1 MGENIYKRNRNSF
14 SLLDKYVLLFWNR
27 IYIIVR
33 DLRQCVEFYQIYG
46 DVYNKKEGPHDLD
59 GIGIEA
65 WFLDTRQEVKYIRIK
80 RIVIIRIKKKKK
92 KLYISERQWNERK
105 ATVLE
110 YLKLFF

>member
-46 DVYNKKEGPHDLD
+46 DVYNKKEGPHDFRWNRHL
-59 GIGIEA
+59 G
-65 WFLDTRQEVKYIRIK
+65 LVSRYKTRGKIY
-80 RIVIIRIKKKKK
+80 
-92 KLYISERQWNERK
+92 
-105 ATVLE
+105 
-110 YLKLFF
+110 